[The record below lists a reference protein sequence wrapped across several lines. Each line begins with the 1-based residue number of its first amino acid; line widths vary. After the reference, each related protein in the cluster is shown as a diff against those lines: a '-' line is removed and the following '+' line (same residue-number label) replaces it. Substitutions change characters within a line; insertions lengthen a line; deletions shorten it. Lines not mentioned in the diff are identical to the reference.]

1 MVNLITQRSN
11 QNPTTKYNVI
21 EEDPSSFFDA
31 ENGETSDDFSE
42 AGGLKKM
49 VKHRREIQ
57 KTRQKRRNVQAKT
70 KGQARIQ
77 RTSAKQTQAQSQRDV
92 AKAIGKQD
100 DSAMAN
106 ALAANAIAPAPEK
119 KSNKGLIIGLSIT
132 GVLVIG
138 GIIAFVIYKKRKNK

>member
-31 ENGETSDDFSE
+31 ENGDATADFSE
-42 AGGLKKM
+42 AGGLKRM
-49 VKHRREIQ
+49 FKHRRKIQ
-57 KTRQKRRNVQAKT
+57 KTRQQRRNLQART

-77 RTSAKQTQAQSQRDV
+77 RTAAKQTQAQSQRDV
-92 AKAIGKQD
+92 AKVMGKQD

-106 ALAANAIAPAPEK
+106 ALAANVPAPEA
-119 KSNKGLIIGLSIT
+119 KSNKPLIIGLSVA

-138 GIIAFVIYKKRKNK
+138 GVIAFVIYSRKRK